1 MPVMN
6 WDEAIETFVE
16 YLRLEKGMSANSI
29 EAYADDLNKL
39 RQYDELLLQSGP
51 EHLNGQNL
59 QQFSGWLT
67 EMGFVPSSQAR
78 IISGIRS
85 FYGFLVLDEKIK
97 ENPAEQIE
105 SPKIP
110 RKLPDVLSHIEVEA
124 MLEQINRGQAEGERN
139 YSIIET
145 LYSCGLRV
153 SELVNMGISDISFQ
167 NEFVKVRGKGNKER
181 LVPIGSKA
189 LKHLDI
195 YIHQIRVHQVP
206 KKGYE
211 DIVYLNKRGT
221 GLSRVM
227 IFYIVKDLAKR
238 AGIRKKISPHSL
250 RHSFATAMV
259 EGGAD
264 LRAVQQMLGHESITT
279 TEIYTHLDREFL
291 RETLLQFHPRA

>member
-39 RQYDELLLQSGP
+39 RQYDELLHQSGP

-238 AGIRKKISPHSL
+238 AGIHKKISPHSL

>member
-39 RQYDELLLQSGP
+39 RQYDELLHQSGP
-51 EHLNGQNL
+51 EHLNGKNL
-59 QQFSGWLT
+59 QQFSAWLS

-110 RKLPDVLSHIEVEA
+110 RKLPDVLSHLEVEA